1 MAARRLAK
9 ELERLS
15 GLDETEI
22 STMALTVGMS
32 TSLGGDHT
40 VRSDDRVE
48 FPSMWNTHH
57 SNVFL

>member
-1 MAARRLAK
+1 MAK
-9 ELERLS
+9 ELERLP

-40 VRSDDRVE
+40 VRSDNRVE